1 MIAIAALAGPACGG
15 PEVIDPGPA
24 QSVAYY
30 FAGTDN
36 TGALHLHVHFV
47 QNKRDLT
54 LLSPCVPQD
63 ECDIYAYSPAG
74 ITALGLT
81 QAPFVVNLA
90 SGSGTLTDPG
100 ISFTV
105 TTTNG
110 KTFTYNGTVTTSG
123 NQVQMIGTLTGLNG
137 VHAPS
142 QLVLDR
148 QP

>member
-1 MIAIAALAGPACGG
+1 M
-15 PEVIDPGPA
+15 
-24 QSVAYY
+24 
-30 FAGTDN
+30 
-36 TGALHLHVHFV
+36 HWV

-63 ECDIYAYSPAG
+63 DCDIYAYSPAG
-74 ITALGLT
+74 IAALGLT
-81 QAPFVVNLA
+81 GPPLVVNLA

-123 NQVQMIGTLTGLNG
+123 SQVQMIGMLTGLNG
-137 VHAPS
+137 MHAAS
-142 QLVLDR
+142 RLVLDR